1 VTITSNHFEY
11 FNGTGST
18 NNHNGIN
25 IRDYVADPVIEGNT
39 FKNFARCITVASGP
53 IPILRNLFQPASGG
67 TAFNM
72 RGTGFTPSMG
82 NFAKRKTSDQALT
95 TQTVLQNCTE
105 MVFPI
110 GPSEEWVCEF
120 SVPIGSSLFTTG
132 FKVAVTT
139 PSGATQEIGA
149 EIQPDLITG
158 ATRALFLRT
167 GTSGGAL
174 DFTTANMTGISFGRL
189 RVSVWVLNS
198 TTAGEVQ
205 LQFAQSTSS
214 GTALA
219 INKGGFLNADR
230 VA

>member
-1 VTITSNHFEY
+1 
-11 FNGTGST
+11 
-18 NNHNGIN
+18 
-25 IRDYVADPVIEGNT
+25 
-39 FKNFARCITVASGP
+39 
-53 IPILRNLFQPASGG
+53 
-67 TAFNM
+67 
-72 RGTGFTPSMG
+72 MG